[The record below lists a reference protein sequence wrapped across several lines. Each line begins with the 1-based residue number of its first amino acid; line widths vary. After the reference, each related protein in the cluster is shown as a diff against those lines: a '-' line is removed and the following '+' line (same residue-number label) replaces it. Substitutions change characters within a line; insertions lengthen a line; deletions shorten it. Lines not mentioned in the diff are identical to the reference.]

1 MMVYKLKDI
10 VILNIN
16 AVHHWCITWT
26 MSKNDAID
34 RLNNS
39 RLDDK
44 GSLKIIAYRIWTL
57 VQTKHL
63 LK

>member
-26 MSKNDAID
+26 MSKNDAVD

-44 GSLKIIAYRIWTL
+44 GSL
-57 VQTKHL
+57 
-63 LK
+63 

>member
-16 AVHHWCITWT
+16 AVDHWYITWI

-44 GSLKIIAYRIWTL
+44 GSL
-57 VQTKHL
+57 
-63 LK
+63 